1 MKAYLFDAGGD
12 DRQLKVSE
20 GCSEIADDQLLWIQV
35 GLNES
40 IDREKFGI
48 PVFEEDMLNG
58 HDPLIASKDYLIV
71 RCPGFAHDKKTEND
85 IQFFVGRNWFVSQT
99 NIKQPIFER
108 FIEADQG
115 RGLRG
120 NLTGI
125 GLLISLLLTSFE
137 TYQSRISRID
147 ANIDDLDETI
157 LKSKKRNQILEDLAA
172 LRARNA
178 ALRGGFVKNRA
189 IVRAIT
195 RPDVSEVI
203 DDRDAKHIAYLASVY
218 DRVEDQIGAAREEVV
233 ASFELYATKV
243 AHETNELIKLLTVV
257 TVLTG
262 IVGAIA
268 GIMGMNVD
276 VPLKD
281 AGPRGFYIVLG
292 IMGGCSFLILIL
304 AKIRRWF

>member
-1 MKAYLFDAGGD
+1 MKAYLFDAGGED
-12 DRQLKVSE
+12 KQLKAGE
-20 GCSEIADDQLLWIQV
+20 GCSKIADDQLLWIQV
-35 GLNES
+35 GLKDL
-40 IDREKFGI
+40 IDRAKFDI
-48 PVFEEDMLNG
+48 PIFEDDLQNE

-71 RCPGFAHDKKTEND
+71 RCPGFAHDKKSNND

-99 NIKQPIFER
+99 DSKQPIFER

-125 GLLISLLLTSFE
+125 GLLTSLLLTSFE

-147 ANIDDLDETI
+147 ASIDDLDETI
-157 LKSKKRNQILEDLAA
+157 LESKHRSRILDDLAV
-172 LRARNA
+172 LRTRNA
-178 ALRGGFVKNRA
+178 ALRRGFVKNRA

-195 RPDVSEVI
+195 RPDISEVI
-203 DDRDAKHIAYLASVY
+203 DDRDTKHIAYLASVY

-262 IVGAIA
+262 IIGAIA

-276 VPLKD
+276 LPLKD
-281 AGPRGFYIVLG
+281 AGPRGFYIVLV
-292 IMGGCSFLILIL
+292 IMAGCNILIL
-304 AKIRRWF
+304 ALAKLRRWF